1 MDLADISATRK
12 ETGLC
17 VGGWHLYHNP
27 YKDSIPYAYA
37 LKIMTTNPQV
47 FLYVKLPIT
56 AELELKLKKKKK
68 RCISSTYHMVEVTF
82 ENLESESHFI
92 KWTDKGFETLRYKAR
107 ATDFH
112 FVED

>member
-1 MDLADISATRK
+1 MDLADISVTKK

-17 VGGWHLYHNP
+17 VGGWHLYRNP
-27 YKDSIPYAYA
+27 YKDTIPYAYA

-56 AELELKLKKKKK
+56 AELELKFKELKK

-82 ENLESESHFI
+82 DKFESESHFV
-92 KWTDKGFETLRYKAR
+92 KWIDNDLKILRYKAR

>member
-1 MDLADISATRK
+1 MELSQISATKK

-17 VGGWHLYHNP
+17 VGGWHQYHNP
-27 YKDSIPYAYA
+27 YKDTVPYAYA

-56 AELELKLKKKKK
+56 AELQLKFKELKK
-68 RCISSTYHMVEVTF
+68 RCLSSTYHMVEVRF
-82 ENLESESHFI
+82 ENFESESHHV
-92 KWTDKGFETLRYKAR
+92 KWTDKGFEILRYKAR